1 MNFKYIFGPIISRR
15 LGVSLGIDLLPNGVC
30 TFDCIYC
37 ERGSRAELNI
47 ERKEYIPTKKVIKE
61 LDRFLKRKPK
71 LDYITFS
78 GSGEPTLHS
87 KIDKIVGFLKQNYP
101 EYKIALLTNASL
113 FTDKRIL
120 ERIKK
125 IDLIVP
131 SLDAVLESTFQTINR
146 PVFSLSINDIING
159 LINLDKNYVGET
171 WLEIF
176 IIPGV
181 NDTEKEIK
189 TFKKVIDK
197 INPQRIQLNTL
208 DRPGVENWIQPA
220 TMKKLNQ
227 IATALG
233 DKVEVVGKLKPRRKQ
248 KLKNKVI

>member
-1 MNFKYIFGPIISRR
+1 M
-15 LGVSLGIDLLPNGVC
+15 SLGIDLLPNGIC

-37 ERGSRAELNI
+37 ERGSTAEFNI
-47 ERKEYIPTKKVIKE
+47 ERKEYIPAKKVIKE

-87 KIDKIVGFLKQNYP
+87 KIDKIVGFLKQNYS

-113 FTDKRIL
+113 FADKKIL
-120 ERIKK
+120 DKIKK

-146 PVFSLSINDIING
+146 PVSNLSINDIIDG
-159 LINLDKNYVGET
+159 LINLDKNYTGKI

-176 IIPGV
+176 IVPGV
-181 NDTEKEIK
+181 NDTKKEIK
-189 TFKKVIDK
+189 AFKKAINQ

-220 TMKKLNQ
+220 TKKNLNQ
-227 IATALG
+227 IAATLG
-233 DKVEVVGKLKPRRKQ
+233 DKVEVVGNFKPRRNQ
-248 KLKNKVI
+248 KSKNKVI